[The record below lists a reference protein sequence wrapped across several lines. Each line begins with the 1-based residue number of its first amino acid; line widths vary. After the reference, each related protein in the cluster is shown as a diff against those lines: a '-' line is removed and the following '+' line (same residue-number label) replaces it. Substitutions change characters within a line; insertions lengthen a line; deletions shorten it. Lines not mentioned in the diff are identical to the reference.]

1 MPCQILALTLAYAQ
15 RVNFCFMSNAMSS
28 SKSISG
34 SNSSRTGA
42 NFSLWL
48 IVPVKPFGE
57 GKSRLATVL
66 SPALR
71 AEFSRRWLTHV
82 LTTATQWAKL
92 AGLVVISH
100 DATVLALAS
109 VLGAHPVV
117 EEGDDLN
124 SALMQA
130 RQVALDAGAEGVLA
144 LPSDLPLLTLED
156 LDELHDLALEGN
168 GVIIAP
174 SHDGGTNA
182 LLLRPSQAIDYA
194 FGEQSFACHIAL
206 AAAAGLPCRIYN
218 SSTLALDIDHPEDL
232 LVLNG

>member
-1 MPCQILALTLAYAQ
+1 
-15 RVNFCFMSNAMSS
+15 MSNLSTGSISS
-28 SKSISG
+28 SISG
-34 SNSSRTGA
+34 SALNSRQSGA

-57 GKSRLATVL
+57 GKSRLSAVL

-82 LTTATQWAKL
+82 LTTAIQWAKL
-92 AGLVVISH
+92 TGVVVISH
-100 DATVLALAS
+100 DYSVLALGSA
-109 VLGAHPVV
+109 LGAHPVR

-124 SALMQA
+124 SALVQA
-130 RQVALDAGAEGVLA
+130 RQVALDAGAEALLV
-144 LPSDLPLLTLED
+144 LPSDLPLLARED

-182 LLLRPSQAIDYA
+182 LLLRPPEAIDYA
-194 FGEQSFACHIAL
+194 FGEASFARHLAL
-206 AAAAGLPCRIYN
+206 AAAARIPYRVYN
-218 SSTLALDIDHPEDL
+218 SSTLALDIDYPEDL
-232 LVLNG
+232 LVLNS